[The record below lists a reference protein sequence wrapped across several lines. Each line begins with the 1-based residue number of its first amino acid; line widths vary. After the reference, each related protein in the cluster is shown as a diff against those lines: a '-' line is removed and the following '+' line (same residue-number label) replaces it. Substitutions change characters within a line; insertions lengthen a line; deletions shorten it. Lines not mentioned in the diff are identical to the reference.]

1 VTTLAIANQKGG
13 TGKTTTAVT
22 LAHKLALDGYNVLLI
37 DTDPQGHVSA
47 ALGLEKAPGIKALV
61 GWDTGMQEDILI
73 IHARDRLDVIPS
85 DASTKDAKSMLVS
98 SVEYREFF
106 LTRVIDTFC
115 KGYDVVVIDCAPSV
129 DVLHR
134 AALVAADWLVVPTRL
149 DYLAIDGVREVITF
163 LRDESGKMPG
173 SGIKMAK
180 LLCVLPT
187 FYDRRTKE
195 TREQLRAL
203 AERFKQRGL
212 LNAPI
217 PIDVKLRE
225 APAFG
230 ETIWEYAPDTR
241 SIIGIKGVNGTLYG
255 GYGSFVEG
263 VKKVL

>member
-1 VTTLAIANQKGG
+1 MVTLAVANQKGG

-22 LAHKLALDGYNVLLI
+22 LAHKLAIDGHRTMLI

-47 ALGLEKAPGIKALV
+47 ALGLKKAPGIKALV
-61 GWDTGMQEDILI
+61 GWDTGMQDDILMVQ
-73 IHARDRLDVIPS
+73 AREGLDVIPS
-85 DASTKDAKSMLVS
+85 DLTTKDAKSMLVS

-106 LTRVIDTFC
+106 LTRIIDEFC
-115 KGYDVVVIDCAPSV
+115 RDYDVVIIDCAPSV

-134 AALVAADWLVVPTRL
+134 AALIAADWLVVPTRL
-149 DYLAIDGVREVITF
+149 DYLAVDGVREVITF
-163 LRDESGKMPG
+163 LREESDKMPRG
-173 SGIKMAK
+173 SLQMAK
-180 LLCVLPT
+180 LFCVLPT

-203 AERFKQRGL
+203 AVTFKERGL

-230 ETIWEYAPDTR
+230 ETIWEYAPGSR
-241 SIIGIKGVNGTLYG
+241 SIVGIEGANGNLYG
-255 GYGSFVEG
+255 GYDSFVEG
-263 VKKVL
+263 VKRIL